1 MSVASLTVVPGVLLK
16 ALMEPPHNLPVPP
29 NIFKTK
35 PGAAVAL
42 LPNPPG
48 PVFRMAKVDV
58 LANSGPRSKTKST
71 YGFTAPAAF

>member
-1 MSVASLTVVPGVLLK
+1 MSVAPLTVIPGVLLK
-16 ALMEPPHNLPVPP
+16 ALMEPPHNLPVAP

-48 PVFRMAKVDV
+48 AVYMMAAGDV
-58 LANSGPRSKTKST
+58 LANVGPRSKTKST

>member
-16 ALMEPPHNLPVPP
+16 ALLEPPHNLPVAA

-48 PVFRMAKVDV
+48 PVYRMANGDV
-58 LANSGPRSKTKST
+58 LANVGPRSKTKST

>member
-1 MSVASLTVVPGVLLK
+1 MSVAQLTVVPGVLLK
-16 ALMEPPHNLPVPP
+16 ALMEPPHNLPVAA

-48 PVFRMAKVDV
+48 PVYKMAAIDV
-58 LANSGPRSKTKST
+58 MANSGPRSKTKST
-71 YGFTAPAAF
+71 FGFTAPAAF

>member
-1 MSVASLTVVPGVLLK
+1 MSVASLTVVPGVLMQS
-16 ALMEPPHNLPVPP
+16 LMEPPHNLPVAP
-29 NIFKTK
+29 NIYKMK
-35 PGAAVAL
+35 PGASVAL

-48 PVFRMAKVDV
+48 AVYRMANIDV